1 MKRIIVWLLCVSA
14 LALPAWGQGQAVD
27 SDVKLTAQ
35 LREAF
40 RQVDGLQGVT
50 LEVRGGVAVLRGEV
64 PSLEASMKAE
74 DLAKKLDGILAVDN
88 GLTVNTQLAQRISP
102 VLSKL
107 YLKARNF
114 MAYLPLFA
122 VALVVFLLSVWVGK
136 LLTRW
141 NWGFS
146 RLSKNVFIQD
156 LLKQMVYAVVLMTG
170 ALIAMEILDATALVG
185 AVLGT
190 AGVLG
195 VALGFAFQ
203 DLAENSLASALLSL
217 RQPFSPNDYVVIDG
231 HEGKVVR
238 LTSRA
243 TILLTLDGNHLRIPN
258 ATVFKAVILNYT
270 RNPERRFSFNVGI
283 DTDEDLTRAQRLALK
298 TLDQSP
304 GVMKDPPPQCLIE
317 ELGDS
322 NVQVKILGWVDQTE
336 NDFVKVRS
344 EAIRKVKEAFDAAD
358 VFMPEPIYKVRLEQT
373 EPRESEKK
381 ASPLEDDAPVT
392 DLAPETHLDDRIE
405 EERQVEGK
413 DLLSESTRQE

>member
-1 MKRIIVWLLCVSA
+1 M
-14 LALPAWGQGQAVD
+14 D
-27 SDVKLTAQ
+27 NDVKLTAQ

-88 GLTVNTQLAQRISP
+88 GLTVNTHLGQRISP
-102 VLSKL
+102 VLGKL

-114 MAYLPLFA
+114 VAYLPLFA
-122 VALVVFLLSVWVGK
+122 VALVVFLLSVWLGK

-141 NWGFS
+141 DWGFS
-146 RLSKNVFIQD
+146 HLSKNVFIQD
-156 LLKQMVYAVVLMTG
+156 LLKQVVYAAVLMTG
-170 ALIAMEILDATALVG
+170 ALIALEVLDATALVG

-258 ATVFKAVILNYT
+258 AKVFKAVILNYT
-270 RNPERRFSFNVGI
+270 RNPERRFSFYVGI
-283 DTDEDLTRAQRLALK
+283 DTDEDLTRAQRLALE
-298 TLDQSP
+298 TLDQAP

-317 ELGDS
+317 QLGDS
-322 NVQVKILGWVDQTE
+322 NVQVRILGWVDQRN
-336 NDFVKVRS
+336 NDFIKVRS

-373 EPRESEKK
+373 TPREPEKK
-381 ASPLEDDAPVT
+381 TVSAGGEASVV
-392 DLAPETHLDDRIE
+392 DLAPETHLQERIE
-405 EERQVEGK
+405 EERLVEGK